1 MLTVLLWH
9 WKHTTSCHHYPDI
22 RLILRQTGWIT
33 SRNQDCQE
41 KYQQLQ
47 VCRWYHSSGRKWR
60 RTKEP
65 LNEGE
70 SRKWKKLAWNSTIK
84 KLRPCN
90 SVPSL
95 QVKGEKVEAMTEFL
109 FSGSKITA
117 DGDCS
122 HEIKRRLLL
131 GRKAV
136 TNVDKRIKKQR
147 HHFADEG
154 PYSQSYGFSSSHV
167 RMWELDH
174 TEGRAPKK
182 WCFWNVVLETTLK
195 ESLGLQGDQTNQS

>member
-1 MLTVLLWH
+1 MGCYVFCLVGWVFFLACHKACGILVPWPVTETGPWTWRCWVLTTGPPWNSQTGCKVAFPQVVLMLTVLLWH

-33 SRNQDCQE
+33 SRNQDCQG

-60 RTKEP
+60 WTKEP

-95 QVKGEKVEAMTEFL
+95 QVKRGK
-109 FSGSKITA
+109 SGSN
-117 DGDCS
+117 DRVS
-122 HEIKRRLLL
+122 
-131 GRKAV
+131 
-136 TNVDKRIKKQR
+136 
-147 HHFADEG
+147 F
-154 PYSQSYGFSSSHV
+154 
-167 RMWELDH
+167 
-174 TEGRAPKK
+174 
-182 WCFWNVVLETTLK
+182 
-195 ESLGLQGDQTNQS
+195 LGLQNHCGWWLQPWN